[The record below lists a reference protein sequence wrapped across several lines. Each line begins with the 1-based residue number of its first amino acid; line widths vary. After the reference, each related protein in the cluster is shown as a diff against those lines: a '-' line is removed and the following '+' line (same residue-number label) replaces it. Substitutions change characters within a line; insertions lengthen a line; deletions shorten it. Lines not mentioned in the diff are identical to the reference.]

1 MLANTPQMSPFCLK
15 HYGSLS
21 EIVQKIQREIVQKI
35 QQVFGEDASSVKSI
49 ERLSHFK
56 DSLLSVESNTCS
68 DRSSTSSNNED
79 TDNYN
84 LK

>member
-1 MLANTPQMSPFCLK
+1 MNPSTFEYKAVMLANTPQMSPFCQK

-21 EIVQKIQREIVQKI
+21 EIVQKI

-68 DRSSTSSNNED
+68 DRSSTSSSNNED
-79 TDNYN
+79 TD
-84 LK
+84 